1 MNEFPPTPPPTPPHS
16 PHSPV
21 QTPPFALPSDDDLD
35 NMLNEVLFTDPP
47 NGLPLADT
55 DPIIP
60 GQPIQIN
67 GSTIVFEP
75 FEGPGQG
82 VLGYV
87 AVQRSPPPGPA
98 QDILLGSFSA
108 PSRPFDP
115 MREAGPE
122 LSHAGSPSDAGQ
134 DILLGSFSAPSLPV
148 DPMREAEPEPSHAGS
163 PSDAAQ
169 DVLLGSFSAPSRP
182 FDPMRE
188 AEPEPSRE
196 GSPSDDVVANMPPND
211 LPPTYPNPNP
221 DVSDNDHLQA
231 YSTIED
237 SQSGDPQD
245 TGAPAESS
253 DPECA
258 TPRQI
263 KQESQVSIPSSAGE
277 VPVDDFTFL
286 DPTLDLPPGDPVSH
300 QHMAAVQLASAIRH
314 PRSGQPPRN
323 DLPSVGSQDVPDYEG
338 PDISDLRGV
347 SQTFHEIISQSV

>member
-148 DPMREAEPEPSHAGS
+148 
-163 PSDAAQ
+163 
-169 DVLLGSFSAPSRP
+169 
-182 FDPMRE
+182 DPMRE